1 MLPNPRPM
9 KRRDFS
15 FLTLASLCTVSRA
28 QDPTAK
34 PVRVVVP
41 FPPGGGTDVVSRLF
55 AQQLASLWKQ
65 SIVTDNKPGANTII
79 GSEFVAKS
87 APDGLTW
94 LVASPSHTINASLYA
109 KTIPYQTERD
119 FRAVAMLASG
129 PLGLF
134 AHPSVSARNVKELI
148 ELARSKPGSIRY
160 GSAGTGS
167 SPHLAGAMYAKMAGV
182 EMVHVPYKGTA
193 PSIADLLGGHIDI
206 TFTPLP
212 GMQQHLESGRLRA
225 LAVTTSKRF
234 SAVPSMPT
242 IGESG
247 LPGYDISQ
255 WWGVV
260 VPKSTPQAMVDRI
273 HGGIREV
280 QKRPDVQQSLLGLG
294 AEVRA
299 LSPTE
304 LDLHIQTE
312 IIQYRKL
319 IESAQIT
326 PD

>member
-1 MLPNPRPM
+1 M
-9 KRRDFS
+9 KRRQ
-15 FLTLASLCTVSRA
+15 LTALALATACGSLWSQEPTV
-28 QDPTAK
+28 K
-34 PVRVVVP
+34 PIRMVVP

-55 AQQLASLWKQ
+55 AQQLGALWKQ
-65 SIVTDNKPGANTII
+65 TIVTDNKPGANTII

-119 FRAVAMLASG
+119 FRAVAMMAAG

-134 AHPSVSARNVKELI
+134 AHPSVPAKNVKELI
-148 ELARSKPGSIRY
+148 ELARSKPGALRY

-167 SPHLAGAMYAKMAGV
+167 SPHLAGAMFAQMAGV

-212 GMQQHLESGRLRA
+212 GMQQHIESGRLKA

-234 SAVPSMPT
+234 SAVPLLPT
-242 IGESG
+242 IGEAG

-260 VPKSTPQAMVDRI
+260 VPKNTPQAIVERI
-273 HGGIREV
+273 HAGIREV
-280 QKRPDVQQSLLGLG
+280 QKRPEVQQSLVGLG
-294 AEVRA
+294 AEARMLTPA
-299 LSPTE
+299 E
-304 LDLHIQTE
+304 LDQHIHTE
-312 IIQYRKL
+312 IVQYRKL
-319 IESAQIT
+319 VESAQIT